1 MKDALVG
8 HRWLSRSALLGAAL
22 MVTLLGVVS
31 LGGCA
36 VETTR
41 GRSPLITERL
51 RSELVRNKSTKVDVL
66 KVLGEPDGTG
76 SFGGWRGVRGPRHSK
91 LRPLEVWYYEDN
103 KASMMGL
110 SLRQELRVMLIFFK
124 GELFDGYMWF
134 ANTTSG
140 GIR

>member
-1 MKDALVG
+1 MKDALAG
-8 HRWLSRSALLGAAL
+8 HRWLSRSALVGAAL

-76 SFGGWRGVRGPRHSK
+76 SFGGWRGLRGPRNSK
-91 LRPLEVWYYEDN
+91 LGPLEVWYYADT
-103 KASMMGL
+103 KTSIGF
-110 SLRQELRVMLIFFK
+110 SLRHNVRVMLIFFK
-124 GELFDGYMWF
+124 DEVFHGYIWF
-134 ANTTSG
+134 ANTSTG
-140 GIR
+140 EFG